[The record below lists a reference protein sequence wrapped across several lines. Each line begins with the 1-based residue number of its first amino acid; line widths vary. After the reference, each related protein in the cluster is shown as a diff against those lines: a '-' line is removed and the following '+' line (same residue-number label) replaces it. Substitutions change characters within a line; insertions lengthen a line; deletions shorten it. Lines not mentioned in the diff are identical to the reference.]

1 MSTAPEN
8 QDKRKARS
16 LFQHGNE
23 AMSKGNL
30 DYALNMFREACK
42 LDPGELPYRQMLRN
56 VQRKKY
62 ENDPKKVG
70 GLTRARVQG
79 VRLKYRGAKG
89 KGRWS
94 EVLEGCEE
102 AFLLNPWDL
111 GATRDAAE
119 AAEGISSPQM
129 ALWLLKS
136 IEAQAGED
144 VEYLKHLAHV
154 YKLNED
160 FTTAIRILERVRK
173 LAPNDEGVSREING
187 LAANATIARSGM
199 GNALKAK
206 DAEIKEETF
215 SPDLE
220 DLAEQAMA
228 PEQRL
233 RNQIEAAPTRVGAYL
248 ELADLLRTQGKLE
261 DAQKVLAAGLKANR
275 DDVVLLTAHAEV
287 QISRMHK
294 AKDDLETRLRRSPDD
309 PTIRVNLDKL
319 SGMLND
325 YEVKEFRRRLALR
338 PEDLA
343 LQMELGKR
351 LARTGEHVEAIQAFQ
366 KARSAPEL
374 RVQALLFIG
383 QSFEALGNLAL
394 AKRNLDDAL
403 KALDKTD
410 TANWLELNYRLG
422 CVCEAQGDS
431 RQAEEHFQEVAA
443 HDYGYKDVAERLRNL
458 GKS

>member
-1 MSTAPEN
+1 MSSAPEN
-8 QDKRKARS
+8 QGKKKARS

-62 ENDPKKVG
+62 DNDPKKVG

-79 VRLKYRGAKG
+79 VKLKYRGAKG
-89 KGRWS
+89 KERWS

-102 AFLLNPWDL
+102 AFLLNPWDV
-111 GATRDAAE
+111 GVTRDAAE

-144 VEYLKHLAHV
+144 VEYLKHLSHV
-154 YKLNED
+154 YKLNQD
-160 FTTAIRILERVRK
+160 FQTAIRILEKVRK

-187 LAANATIARSGM
+187 LAANATIARSGI
-199 GNALKAK
+199 GNALKEK
-206 DAEIKEETF
+206 DSGIKSDTF

-248 ELADLLRTQGKLE
+248 ELADLLRGQGKLE
-261 DAQKVLAAGLKANR
+261 DAQKVLAAGLKVNR
-275 DDVVLLTAHAEV
+275 DDVVLMTAHAEV

-294 AKDDLETRLRRSPDD
+294 AKDDLEARLKRNPDD
-309 PTIRVNLDKL
+309 PTIQINLEKL

-338 PEDLA
+338 PDDLA

-351 LARTGEHVEAIQAFQ
+351 LARTGQHVEAIQAFQ
-366 KARSAPEL
+366 KARSSPEL
-374 RVQALLFIG
+374 RVQALILIG
-383 QSFEALGNLAL
+383 LSFELSGDLEMAQ
-394 AKRNLDDAL
+394 RNYEDAL
-403 KALDKTD
+403 KVLDKAD
-410 TANWLELNYRLG
+410 TANFLEVNYRLG
-422 CVCEAQGDS
+422 VVCEALGDT
-431 RQAEEHFQEVAA
+431 RQAKEYYQEVAA
-443 HDYGYKDVAERLRNL
+443 HDYGYKDVAQRLRGL
-458 GKS
+458 GK